1 MALKGKFGHH
11 SLKIAKKKGNTMIRI
26 ITTKRLK
33 ELTKRV
39 EELEGLY
46 YAEKRWREIAEQD
59 KSIALEIRDNAEKK
73 INDQREV
80 IVNMMILLDFFSQ
93 KILKQNKKRR
103 KK

>member
-1 MALKGKFGHH
+1 
-11 SLKIAKKKGNTMIRI
+11 MIRI
-26 ITTKRLK
+26 ITQKRLK
-33 ELTKRV
+33 ELTNRV

-73 INDQREV
+73 INDQRKV

-93 KILKQNKKRR
+93 KILKQKRKR
-103 KK
+103 